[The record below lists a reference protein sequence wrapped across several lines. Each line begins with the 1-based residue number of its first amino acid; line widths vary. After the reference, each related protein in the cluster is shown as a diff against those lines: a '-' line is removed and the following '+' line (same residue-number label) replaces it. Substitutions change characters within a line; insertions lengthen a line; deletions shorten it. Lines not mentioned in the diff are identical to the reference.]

1 MVGELKMKRE
11 FKNLPSGWKS
21 VRLKE
26 ISSRITR
33 KNQDNKCQN
42 VLTISAQ
49 SGLISQTD
57 FFNKQVASKDLSSY
71 ILLKK
76 GDFAYNKSYSAG
88 YSFGA
93 FKRLNFYDEGVVSPL
108 YIYFKF
114 NDDICSDFFEFYFD
128 GGQAN
133 RQIKDIVQEGA
144 RNHGLLNLSIDD
156 FFNIKIC
163 TPPLD
168 EQKKIAEILSTWDE
182 AINLTI
188 NLIENKKRFKK
199 ALMQNLLTAKI
210 RFPEFQDEWRE
221 VKLGNIGVFKTS
233 SVDKIIQK
241 GECIVNLVNYM
252 DVYRNTHI
260 NSSLKLSQTS
270 ASNREIENLSLAKGD
285 VLFTPS
291 SETLYDIGHSAVI
304 LSDMPNTLFSYHL
317 VRFRLD
323 IKNDIVFLGYV
334 FNQDNI
340 LKQFARLSQGATR
353 YTLSIRDFQ
362 NVFINLPNLKEQ
374 QKIAEVLTA
383 FDDEINLLN
392 LKLENLKKQKQGLM
406 QKLLSGKVRVK

>member
-1 MVGELKMKRE
+1 MSE
-11 FKNLPSGWKS
+11 FKNLPSGWKV
-21 VRLKE
+21 VRLGE

-33 KNQDNKCQN
+33 RNQDNRCQN

-93 FKRLNFYDEGVVSPL
+93 FKRLKFYDEGVASPL

-156 FFNIKIC
+156 FFNIKLC
-163 TPPLD
+163 MPPLD
-168 EQKKIAEILSTWDE
+168 EQEKIAEILSTWDE

-188 NLIENKKRFKK
+188 NLIESKRQFKK

-210 RFPEFQDEWRE
+210 CFPQFKDDWEI
-221 VKLGNIGVFKTS
+221 VKLEEISEVYQPQTISQSELTDSGF
-233 SVDKIIQK
+233 
-241 GECIVNLVNYM
+241 
-252 DVYRNTHI
+252 DVYGANGIIGKYSRYNHEFEQVVVACRGNTCGAVNFTKPKSWITGNAMVI
-260 NSSLKLSQTS
+260 NLDNSTKSIKTFIYYLLSNTNFQYLISGSGQPQITS
-270 ASNREIENLSLAKGD
+270 NIR
-285 VLFTPS
+285 
-291 SETLYDIGHSAVI
+291 
-304 LSDMPNTLFSYHL
+304 YHK
-317 VRFRLD
+317 
-323 IKNDIVFLGYV
+323 IK
-334 FNQDNI
+334 
-340 LKQFARLSQGATR
+340 
-353 YTLSIRDFQ
+353 
-362 NVFINLPNLKEQ
+362 LPNLKEQ

-383 FDDEINLLN
+383 CDDEINLLN
-392 LKLENLKKQKQGLM
+392 LKLENLKRQKQGLM
-406 QKLLSGKVRVK
+406 QKLLSGKVRI